1 MAGTLTR
8 GYSFGATEEV
18 TAAKLHALIDDGTIS
33 GITADDMTSGSITD
47 DLISSVGGNKFTNL
61 ANIPSGAGRI
71 PAANLTDNTSSV
83 ISTAYPVGSIYLS
96 TVSTNPATLL
106 GIGTWVAFGAG
117 RMLLGN
123 GGGYTAGD
131 TGGAAT
137 HTLTEAEMPA
147 HTHVVAHVN
156 GNNTV
161 NGSGNVGTA
170 GGYASNKTSNS
181 TGGGAAHNNMPPY
194 IVVYMFNR
202 VA

>member
-1 MAGTLTR
+1 
-8 GYSFGATEEV
+8 
-18 TAAKLHALIDDGTIS
+18 
-33 GITADDMTSGSITD
+33 MTSGSITD

-71 PAANLTDNTSSV
+71 PTANLTDNTSSV
-83 ISTAYPVGSIYLS
+83 IGTAYPVGSIYLS

-106 GIGTWVAFGAG
+106 GIGTSVAFGAG

-123 GGGYTAGD
+123 GGGYTAGA

-137 HTLTEAEMPA
+137 HTLTTNEMPA
-147 HTHVVAHVN
+147 HTHTTVGGTGNQNFLDSGVV
-156 GNNTV
+156 GKSTV
-161 NGSGNVGTA
+161 NTG
-170 GGYASNKTSNS
+170 S

>member
-8 GYSFGATEEV
+8 GYTFGASEEV
-18 TAAKLHALIDDGTIS
+18 TAAKLHALVDDGTIS
-33 GITADDMTSGSITD
+33 GITAEDMSSGTIAD

-61 ANIPSGAGRI
+61 ANIPSGAGKI

-83 ISTAYPVGSIYLS
+83 ISAAYPVGSIYLS

-123 GGGYTAGD
+123 GGGYTAGA

-137 HTLTEAEMPA
+137 HTLTTNEMPA
-147 HTHVVAHVN
+147 HTHSGVALAPPASSPAYGDGV
-156 GNNTV
+156 GGPFTKA
-161 NGSGNVGTA
+161 GST
-170 GGYASNKTSNS
+170 NS

-194 IVVYMFNR
+194 LVIYMWNR
-202 VA
+202 TA

>member
-123 GGGYTAGD
+123 GGGYTAGA

-137 HTLTEAEMPA
+137 HTLTINEMPA
-147 HTHVVAHVN
+147 HTHSGVPQVGSVYKFQVTEGEVN
-156 GNNTV
+156 R
-161 NGSGNVGTA
+161 TA
-170 GGYASNKTSNS
+170 DTKSTAS

-194 IVVYMFNR
+194 IVVYMWNR
-202 VA
+202 TA